1 MRKFLGTIPI
11 YLLILLLS
19 LIFLSAFFSSSETA
33 FSSVNKVRLKKFV
46 TDGRRG
52 SKKALQLVEPDHFD
66 KTLST
71 ILVGN
76 NIVNIAAASIS
87 AKLATEIFGGNI
99 GVVISTVVM
108 TILILIFGEILPKSL
123 AREHA
128 ENYSLMI
135 SNVLYILIQLL
146 APINFLFLRLKIFVS
161 RFLSKNNNL
170 PSMTE
175 DEIKV
180 LLGISEKEGVIDAVE
195 RQLIHRSMDLDET
208 TVREILTPRMDIVA
222 IDINLSKNEIINI
235 FFEERFSRIPVYE
248 KNIDHIIGVLI
259 GREYLSCLIKYKHV
273 KIDELLRK
281 PLFVA
286 ESMKV
291 STLLPRLQKEQV
303 PMAIVLD
310 EFGGT
315 VGMVTLE
322 DVLEVIVGEILD
334 ENEEHTNP
342 VTQINDHVYMFD
354 AQYHI
359 HDFAKLMQI
368 PLLDSA
374 YFSLGG
380 WVMENMEDIPKRGDS
395 FNYEQFKVSVDE
407 VDGRRIKKVRVEVLK
422 DREAHENQ

>member
-1 MRKFLGTIPI
+1 MDHLILFTI
-11 YLLILLLS
+11 LLIS

-46 TDGRRG
+46 DDGRRG
-52 SKKALQLVEPDHFD
+52 SKKALLLVEHDHFD
-66 KTLST
+66 QTLST

-123 AREHA
+123 AREYA
-128 ENYSLMI
+128 ESYSLLI
-135 SNVLYILIQLL
+135 SNVLYLLMQLL
-146 APINFLFLRLKIFVS
+146 APINFLLLQVKLFVS
-161 RFLSKNNNL
+161 KFLSKNNNL

-222 IDINLSKNEIINI
+222 IDIHLPKNEIINV

-248 KNIDHIIGVLI
+248 GNIDHIIGFLI
-259 GREYLSCLIKYKHV
+259 GREYLSSLIRSKHV
-273 KIDELLRK
+273 KIDKLLRK

-291 STLLPRLQKEQV
+291 STLLPRLQREKV

-322 DVLEVIVGEILD
+322 DVLEEIVGEILD
-334 ENEEHTNP
+334 ENEEHTNL
-342 VTQINDHVYMFD
+342 VTQINEHVYIFD

-374 YFSLGG
+374 YYSLGG
-380 WVMENMEDIPKRGDS
+380 WVMENLEDIPKQGDS
-395 FNYEQFKVSVDE
+395 FNYKPLKVSVVE
-407 VDGRRIKKVRVEVLK
+407 VAGRRIKKIRVEVRSDEEGIK
-422 DREAHENQ
+422 ITK

>member
-1 MRKFLGTIPI
+1 CDHHSTLHNRVQDPVATRR
-11 YLLILLLS
+11 
-19 LIFLSAFFSSSETA
+19 SS
-33 FSSVNKVRLKKFV
+33 
-46 TDGRRG
+46 
-52 SKKALQLVEPDHFD
+52 
-66 KTLST
+66 
-71 ILVGN
+71 
-76 NIVNIAAASIS
+76 
-87 AKLATEIFGGNI
+87 
-99 GVVISTVVM
+99 
-108 TILILIFGEILPKSL
+108 
-123 AREHA
+123 
-128 ENYSLMI
+128 
-135 SNVLYILIQLL
+135 
-146 APINFLFLRLKIFVS
+146 
-161 RFLSKNNNL
+161 
-170 PSMTE
+170 
-175 DEIKV
+175 
-180 LLGISEKEGVIDAVE
+180 
-195 RQLIHRSMDLDET
+195 DL
-208 TVREILTPRMDIVA
+208 
-222 IDINLSKNEIINI
+222 
-235 FFEERFSRIPVYE
+235 
-248 KNIDHIIGVLI
+248 
-259 GREYLSCLIKYKHV
+259 YKHV

-342 VTQINDHVYMFD
+342 VTQINDHVYMVD

>member
-1 MRKFLGTIPI
+1 MDHLILFTI
-11 YLLILLLS
+11 LLIS

-46 TDGRRG
+46 DDGRRG
-52 SKKALQLVEPDHFD
+52 SKKALLLVEHDHFD
-66 KTLST
+66 QTLST

-128 ENYSLMI
+128 ESYSLLI
-135 SNVLYILIQLL
+135 SNVLYILMRLL
-146 APINFLFLRLKIFVS
+146 APINFLLLQLKLFVS
-161 RFLSKNNNL
+161 KFLSKNNPL

-208 TVREILTPRMDIVA
+208 TVREILTPRMDMVA
-222 IDINLSKNEIINI
+222 IDIRLSKDKIINV

-248 KNIDHIIGVLI
+248 GNIDHIIGFLI
-259 GREYLSCLIKYKHV
+259 GREYLSNLIRSKRV
-273 KIDELLRK
+273 TIDKLLRK

-291 STLLPRLQKEQV
+291 STLLPRLQREKV

-322 DVLEVIVGEILD
+322 DVLEEIVGEILD
-334 ENEEHTNP
+334 ENEELTSS

-354 AQYHI
+354 ARYHI
-359 HDFAKLMQI
+359 HDFAELMQI

-374 YFSLGG
+374 YYSLGG
-380 WVMENMEDIPKRGDS
+380 WVIENLEDIPKQGDS
-395 FNYEQFKVSVDE
+395 FNYEQLKVSVVE
-407 VDGRRIKKVRVEVLK
+407 VDGRRIKKVRVEVRR
-422 DREAHENQ
+422 DEEGDETN

>member
-1 MRKFLGTIPI
+1 
-11 YLLILLLS
+11 
-19 LIFLSAFFSSSETA
+19 
-33 FSSVNKVRLKKFV
+33 LKKFV
-46 TDGRRG
+46 DDGRRG
-52 SKKALQLVEPDHFD
+52 SKKALLLVEHDHFD
-66 KTLST
+66 QTLST

-123 AREHA
+123 AREYA
-128 ENYSLMI
+128 ESYSLLI
-135 SNVLYILIQLL
+135 SNVLYLLMQLL
-146 APINFLFLRLKIFVS
+146 APINFLLLQVKLFVS
-161 RFLSKNNNL
+161 KFLSKNNNL

-222 IDINLSKNEIINI
+222 IDIHLPKNEIINV

-248 KNIDHIIGVLI
+248 GNIDHIIGFLI
-259 GREYLSCLIKYKHV
+259 GREYLSSLIRSKHV
-273 KIDELLRK
+273 KIDKLLRK

-291 STLLPRLQKEQV
+291 STLLPRLQREKV

-322 DVLEVIVGEILD
+322 DVLEEIVGEILD
-334 ENEEHTNP
+334 ENEEHTNL
-342 VTQINDHVYMFD
+342 VTQINEHVYIFD

-374 YFSLGG
+374 YYSLGG
-380 WVMENMEDIPKRGDS
+380 WVMENLEDIPKQGDS
-395 FNYEQFKVSVDE
+395 FNYKPLKVSVVE
-407 VDGRRIKKVRVEVLK
+407 VAGRRIKKIRVEVRSDEEGIK
-422 DREAHENQ
+422 ITK

>member
-1 MRKFLGTIPI
+1 M
-11 YLLILLLS
+11 
-19 LIFLSAFFSSSETA
+19 
-33 FSSVNKVRLKKFV
+33 KKFV
-46 TDGRRG
+46 DDGRRG
-52 SKKALQLVEPDHFD
+52 SKKALLLVEHDHFD
-66 KTLST
+66 QTLST

-123 AREHA
+123 AREYA
-128 ENYSLMI
+128 ESYSLLI
-135 SNVLYILIQLL
+135 SNVLYLLMQLL
-146 APINFLFLRLKIFVS
+146 APINFLLLQVKLFVS
-161 RFLSKNNNL
+161 KFLSKNNNL

-222 IDINLSKNEIINI
+222 IDIHLPKNEIINV

-248 KNIDHIIGVLI
+248 GNIDHIIGFLI
-259 GREYLSCLIKYKHV
+259 GREYLSSLIRSKHV
-273 KIDELLRK
+273 KIDKLLRK

-291 STLLPRLQKEQV
+291 STLLPRLQREKV

-322 DVLEVIVGEILD
+322 DVLEEIVGEILD
-334 ENEEHTNP
+334 ENEEHTNL
-342 VTQINDHVYMFD
+342 VTQINEHVYIFD

-374 YFSLGG
+374 YYSLGG
-380 WVMENMEDIPKRGDS
+380 WVMENLEDIPKQGDS
-395 FNYEQFKVSVDE
+395 FNYKPLKVSVVE
-407 VDGRRIKKVRVEVLK
+407 VAGRRIKKIRVEVRSDEEGIK
-422 DREAHENQ
+422 ITK